1 MTDVH
6 HEIVYFTGR
15 VQGVGFRYTTLQ
27 IAKEFEVAGVVRN
40 LADGRVYLEVEGR
53 AADVAAFI
61 SGVEE
66 RMHSY
71 VRQTERSAGTRAPQ
85 FSGFTIQ

>member
-1 MTDVH
+1 M
-6 HEIVYFTGR
+6 R
-15 VQGVGFRYTTLQ
+15 VKCLRSHFSMLRP
-27 IAKEFEVAGVVRN
+27 ICWAVV
-40 LADGRVYLEVEGR
+40 GR

-71 VRQTERSAGTRAPQ
+71 VRQTERTAGTRAPR